1 MIAEV
6 GHINQWYGEIL
17 SFSRQFLFNIFSSW
31 YAHAVR
37 VVIAFFFVPFIT
49 SIMGDSRYGVWVI
62 VFQAISYFSILDLGM
77 NAAVVRFI
85 SKHLGENNF
94 DKINRVLNT
103 ATLFFFAIG
112 VAAAGLIY
120 YFSTNYFGIFQI
132 DDPSLAKEGA
142 TAMAIMGLFV
152 GIRFI
157 LQPFAGSFVAF
168 HRQDLANLLNICEE
182 IIRTFAIVLL
192 LYHNYGLV
200 ELAQTVLVINVLKQI
215 LAVIVLKRLQGEIR
229 FSLKLIDIAT
239 IKSLFDYSK
248 TAFGIAV
255 AWIVIFNSDSLL
267 LGIVSSSA
275 SAGIFNPAVQAM
287 YHLRMIVNAIGIPLT
302 PAVSHLGVTTDIA
315 AIAGMYLRAL
325 KYTSYLSFLICT
337 GMVIYAEPFIALWL
351 PASFLPAADVMKV
364 LAISAAFYL
373 PQILGNSI
381 LLGLDK
387 HRYLLIVLFLEAGL
401 KILLALVLIK
411 PYGLMGMAIATA
423 APQLL
428 LYTTIYPQY
437 VSKVLGITYSQ
448 GMRPVL
454 FTGLIAVFVTGVT
467 AFVLHQWL
475 PPWTW
480 RSLIINVAIVVAAN
494 AIPAIFIVEKKDREK
509 LVNLFRRRK

>member
-1 MIAEV
+1 
-6 GHINQWYGEIL
+6 
-17 SFSRQFLFNIFSSW
+17 
-31 YAHAVR
+31 
-37 VVIAFFFVPFIT
+37 
-49 SIMGDSRYGVWVI
+49 MGDSRYGVWVI
-62 VFQAISYFSILDLGM
+62 IFQAVSYFSILDLGM

-85 SKHLGENNF
+85 SKYLGEKDF

-103 ATLFFFAIG
+103 ATLFFFVIG
-112 VAAAGLIY
+112 VIAVMLIY
-120 YFSTNYFGIFQI
+120 FFSSYFFGIFRV
-132 DDPSLAKEGA
+132 DDPLLAQEGA
-142 TAMAIMGLFV
+142 AAMAMLGVFV

-192 LYHNYGLV
+192 LYRDYGLV
-200 ELAQTVLVINVLKQI
+200 ELAQAVLIINVLKQI
-215 LAVIVLKRLQGEIR
+215 VAVIVLKRLQGEIR
-229 FSLKLIDIAT
+229 FSLKQIDFGT
-239 IKSLFDYSK
+239 IRSLFGYSK

-275 SAGIFNPAVQAM
+275 AAGVFNPAVQAM

-302 PAVSHLGVTTDIA
+302 PAVSHLEVTTDTATISR
-315 AIAGMYLRAL
+315 MYLRAL

-337 GMVIYAEPFIALWL
+337 GMLIYAEPFIGLWL
-351 PASFLPAADVMKV
+351 PASFLPAADVMKI

-373 PQILGNSI
+373 PQILGNSV

-401 KILLALVLIK
+401 KILLALILIK
-411 PYGLMGMAIATA
+411 PYGLIGMAIASA

-437 VSKVLGITYSQ
+437 VSKVLGITYVQ

-454 FTGLIAVFVTGVT
+454 FTGLIAVFVTAVT
-467 AFVLHQWL
+467 AYVLHQWL

-480 RSLIINVAIVVAAN
+480 RYFVINVAVVITAN
-494 AIPAIFIVEKKDREK
+494 AIPALLIVEKKDREK
-509 LVNLFRRRK
+509 IINLFKRIRK